1 MGINEMHS
9 YRFICSKIYQ
19 DYNEWLLK
27 NNMYYERIESED
39 YPSNLKLVEEY
50 ERE

>member
-1 MGINEMHS
+1 MKCIHIDLFVA
-9 YRFICSKIYQ
+9 RFK
-19 DYNEWLLK
+19 WVLK
-27 NNMYYERIESED
+27 NNMYCERIESED